1 MYNST
6 GGGIPLNDM
15 RTKTYPVM
23 FNMWMLIWQQYKFH
37 NTLAILRMLTIAFV
51 LLLLFLQY
59 LLALPIFWRRTEK
72 CSVKFRSITSE
83 ESVFNL
89 KISFTTK
96 VLAKDKDVSAIWWFS
111 DWVGCDICEF
121 EERPWKYPP
130 IDYKW
135 DTNLLHWSHS

>member
-1 MYNST
+1 
-6 GGGIPLNDM
+6 
-15 RTKTYPVM
+15 M

-59 LLALPIFWRRTEK
+59 LLALPIFWRRTGK

-96 VLAKDKDVSAIWWFS
+96 VLAKDKDVSAI
-111 DWVGCDICEF
+111 
-121 EERPWKYPP
+121 
-130 IDYKW
+130 
-135 DTNLLHWSHS
+135 